1 MEDKQLRELS
11 KEFLINNVV
20 SHSINKKGEI
30 KHRFKNGRLRR
41 IDLFKRL
48 VQIFDSDQNQLYSS
62 VLNDSHPLIKCADL
76 YYKFHF
82 LKKNGGYANYLRL
95 ERERKLTLEQIEE
108 IYFLA

>member
-48 VQIFDSDQNQLYSS
+48 VQIFDSDKNQLYSS
-62 VLNDSHPLIKCADL
+62 VLNDSHPLIKCANL

-82 LKKNGGYANYLRL
+82 LKKHGGYGEYLKL
-95 ERERKLTLEQIEE
+95 ERERKFTLEQIEE
-108 IYFLA
+108 IYFLV